1 MLPLNLLTVRTNR
14 IFTPLKTRQQVEPQF
29 AAKLIGFALGLLL
42 TSVVLLSLF
51 IVQVCDYCWIG
62 CVDGWMSVVVCLGVS
77 AVKS

>member
-14 IFTPLKTRQQVEPQF
+14 IFTPLKPRQEVEPQF
-29 AAKLIGFALGLLL
+29 AAKLIGFALSLLL

-62 CVDGWMSVVVCLGVS
+62 CVDGWMIVVVCLGVN